1 MRLVMQL
8 EISGLREK
16 HPYWNL
22 QSLTCWVDDRGRTV
36 SPFRYPGDTKAVTVQ
51 RMKRIENANVC
62 GVCTQGIVGG
72 CCFILISIVS
82 FHREAWRP
90 AAHAGYVAL
99 PHSSCP
105 WKCSSKYSAENSS
118 TDWSRPL
125 MKKV

>member
-22 QSLTCWVDDRGRTV
+22 QSLTCRVDDRGCTV

-62 GVCTQGIVGG
+62 GVCTQGIVGD
-72 CCFILISIVS
+72 CCTILTCIAS
-82 FHREAWRP
+82 FP
-90 AAHAGYVAL
+90 AA
-99 PHSSCP
+99 
-105 WKCSSKYSAENSS
+105 E
-118 TDWSRPL
+118 SRP
-125 MKKV
+125 MARAGSPVGRISFCPYVSCRVCSAACF

>member
-22 QSLTCWVDDRGRTV
+22 QSLTCRVDDRGRTV

-72 CCFILISIVS
+72 CCSILTFTVLFRAEDSHRTAPIGFIPDI
-82 FHREAWRP
+82 R
-90 AAHAGYVAL
+90 
-99 PHSSCP
+99 SSYP
-105 WKCSSKYSAENSS
+105 
-118 TDWSRPL
+118 
-125 MKKV
+125 